1 MLLYKIVVLR
11 SLFRKLLYTEAFHD
25 SSKNLGQNLL

>member
-25 SSKNLGQNLL
+25 RSKILEQNLL